1 MASLERLGRV
11 FGVFDDA
18 TRRRVYDAVVG
29 RRRPTSRDEVAA
41 DVGISRTLAAFH
53 LDKLADRGLL
63 AVSYARLTG
72 RQGPGA
78 GRPAKLYERSDLE
91 IEASLPERRYDLAGQ
106 ILAAA
111 VAATPRGR
119 SAKDMALRIARERGV
134 AAGAARGGPKPRGA
148 RATLAAAADVVAGLG
163 YEPAAERDEVAL
175 LNCPFHAVMTAAP
188 ELVCSLNTALLAG
201 VVEGVRGSGVV
212 AELDPA
218 EGRCCVLL
226 RRA

>member
-18 TRRRVYDAVVG
+18 TRRRVYDAVVA
-29 RRRPTSRDEVAA
+29 RKRPTSRDEVAD

-63 AVSYARLTG
+63 DVSFARLSG

-78 GRPAKLYERSDLE
+78 GRPSKLYERSDLE

-106 ILAAA
+106 ILASAIA
-111 VAATPRGR
+111 ETPRAG
-119 SAKDMALRIARERGV
+119 SAQDAALRIARERGV
-134 AAGAARGGPKPRGA
+134 AAGAERAGKKPRGA
-148 RATLAAAADVVAGLG
+148 RGTLVAACEVAAEMG
-163 YEPAAERDEVAL
+163 YEPDASGDEVLL
-175 LNCPFHAVMTAAP
+175 LNCPFHTVMATAP
-188 ELVCSLNTALLAG
+188 ELVCAVNTALLDG
-201 VVEGVRGSGVV
+201 IVEGVRGSGVV
-212 AELDPA
+212 AEFEPG
-218 EGRCCVLL
+218 EGRCCVVL

>member
-29 RRRPTSRDEVAA
+29 RRRPTSRDEVAD

-91 IEASLPERRYDLAGQ
+91 IDASLPERRYDLAGQ

-111 VAATPRGR
+111 VAESPRGR
-119 SAKDMALRIARERGV
+119 SAKDAAMRIAHDRGV
-134 AAGAARGGPKPRGA
+134 EVGAAHAGRKPRGA
-148 RATLAAAADVVAGLG
+148 RGTLAAACDAVAGLG
-163 YEPAAERDEVAL
+163 YEPEARPGEVVM
-175 LNCPFHAVMTAAP
+175 LNCPFHAVMATAP
-188 ELVCSLNTALLAG
+188 ELVCTMNSALLDG
-201 VVEGVRGSGVV
+201 VVEGIGGTGVV

-218 EGRCCVLL
+218 DGRCCVVL

>member
-1 MASLERLGRV
+1 MASIERLGRV

-18 TRRRVYDAVVG
+18 TRRRVYDAVVS
-29 RRRPTSRDEVAA
+29 RRGPTSRDQVAE

-53 LDKLADRGLL
+53 LDKLSDRGLL
-63 AVSYARLTG
+63 TVSYARLTG

-91 IEASLPERRYDLAGQ
+91 IDASLPERRYDLAGQ

-111 VAATPRGR
+111 VAATPRGG
-119 SAKDMALRIARERGV
+119 SAKDAAMRIAHERGV
-134 AAGAARGGPKPRGA
+134 EAGAAHEGRKPRGA
-148 RATLAAAADVVAGLG
+148 RGTLTAACEVAAGLG
-163 YEPAAERDEVAL
+163 YEPEATADEVTL
-175 LNCPFHAVMTAAP
+175 LNCPFHAVMTTAP
-188 ELVCSLNTALLAG
+188 DLVCAMNTALLDG
-201 VVEGVRGSGVV
+201 VVAGVRGSGVV

-218 EGRCCVLL
+218 EGRCCVVL

>member
-18 TRRRVYDAVVG
+18 TRRRVYDAVVA
-29 RRRPTSRDEVAA
+29 RRRPATRDEVAE

-63 AVSYARLTG
+63 SVSFARTSG

-91 IEASLPERRYDLAGQ
+91 IEASLPARRYDLAGQ

-111 VAATPRGR
+111 VDATPDGG
-119 SAKDMALRIARERGV
+119 SASDVAMRVAHERGV
-134 AAGAARGGPKPRGA
+134 EAGAARGGQKPRGA
-148 RATLAAAADVVAGLG
+148 RGTLAAVADVAEQLG
-163 YEPAAERDEVAL
+163 YEPEAGADEVVL
-175 LNCPFHAVMTAAP
+175 LNCPFHAVMTTAP
-188 ELVCSLNTALLAG
+188 GLVCSMNTALLDG
-201 VVEGVRGSGVV
+201 IVEGVRGTGVV

-218 EGRCCVLL
+218 DGRCCVVV

>member
-18 TRRRVYDAVVG
+18 TGRRVYDAVIG
-29 RRRPTSRDEVAA
+29 RRRPTSRDEVAD

-63 AVSYARLTG
+63 SVSFARTSG

-78 GRPAKLYERSDLE
+78 GRPAKMYERSGLE

-111 VAATPRGR
+111 VDGTP
-119 SAKDMALRIARERGV
+119 K
-134 AAGAARGGPKPRGA
+134 GGSVK
-148 RATLAAAADVVAGLG
+148 
-163 YEPAAERDEVAL
+163 
-175 LNCPFHAVMTAAP
+175 
-188 ELVCSLNTALLAG
+188 
-201 VVEGVRGSGVV
+201 
-212 AELDPA
+212 
-218 EGRCCVLL
+218 
-226 RRA
+226 

>member
-29 RRRPTSRDEVAA
+29 RRRPASRDEVAE

-63 AVSYARLTG
+63 AVSYARLSG

-78 GRPAKLYERSDLE
+78 GRPAKLYERSELE
-91 IEASLPERRYDLAGQ
+91 IDASLPERRYDLAGQ
-106 ILAAA
+106 ILAGA
-111 VAATPRGR
+111 VAATPRGG
-119 SAKDMALRIARERGV
+119 SARDAALRIARERGV
-134 AAGAARGGPKPRGA
+134 ETGAAHDGRKPRGA
-148 RATLAAAADVVAGLG
+148 RATMAAACEVVAGLG
-163 YEPAAERDEVAL
+163 YEPEASPDEVVM

-188 ELVCSLNTALLAG
+188 ELVCSMNSALLDG
-201 VVEGVRGSGVV
+201 VVEGIGGSGVA

-218 EGRCCVLL
+218 EGRCCVVL